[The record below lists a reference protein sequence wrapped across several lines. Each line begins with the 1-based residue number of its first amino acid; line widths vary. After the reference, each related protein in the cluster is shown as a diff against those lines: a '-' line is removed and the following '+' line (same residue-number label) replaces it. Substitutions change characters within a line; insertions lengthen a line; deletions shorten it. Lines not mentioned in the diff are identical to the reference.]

1 MDDITYTI
9 AVLAASFITG
19 LSIGLIVYLIQ
30 RVKIQREVTNLRIEL
45 ARSHQATEADA
56 EKLTW
61 ISQAEL
67 KMREAFEALA
77 GKALRENASEL
88 SKQTKGEI
96 GQIVDPLTKNLKD
109 LEEHVRILE
118 SKREGAYSRLGEQLR
133 NLNEM
138 HTRLQHTTTTLAQ
151 ALKSTSA
158 RGRWGEMQLRRIVEM
173 AGMSDHVDFD
183 EQISGES
190 GRPDMI
196 VHLPNEGIL
205 PIDSKVPLDAYL
217 EAMELQ
223 DPAHR
228 IPKLQAHARAMK
240 ERIKSLALKSYWSQ
254 FSKSPDFV
262 VMFVPNEACL
272 GAAFE
277 HDSDLLEF
285 AMKSRVLIS
294 SPVNL
299 LALLRTVAYGWQ
311 QYHVT
316 ENAER
321 IAHEGHE
328 LHNRLVVFF
337 NHLSKMGANLGKVI
351 DDYNRTIRSFE
362 SRILPSARRFEN
374 YCATSQSIEELEQIQ
389 STPIASG
396 EAPSKNND
404 ETSSDPQGSFL

>member
-1 MDDITYTI
+1 MDKLTDTI
-9 AVLAASFITG
+9 VVIVSSFFIG
-19 LSIGLIVYLIQ
+19 FSIGLVVYVV
-30 RVKIQREVTNLRIEL
+30 RRTKMQREVTNLRIEL
-45 ARSHQATEADA
+45 ARIQQATETDA

-61 ISQAEL
+61 ISQAEV

-77 GKALRENASEL
+77 GKALRDNAVEL
-88 SKQTKGEI
+88 SRQTKGEI
-96 GQIVDPLTKNLKD
+96 GQIVDPLSKNLKE

-118 SKREGAYSRLGEQLR
+118 SKREGAYGKLGEQLR
-133 NLNEM
+133 SLNEM

-151 ALKSTSA
+151 ALKSTTT
-158 RGRWGEMQLRRIVEM
+158 RGRWGEMQLKRIVEM

-183 EQISGES
+183 EQTSGES

-196 VHLPNEGIL
+196 VHLPNEGVL

-223 DPAHR
+223 DPMDR
-228 IPKLQAHARAMK
+228 SPKLQAHARAMK
-240 ERIKSLALKSYWSQ
+240 ERIKSLAMKSYWSQ
-254 FSKSPDFV
+254 FDKSPDFV

-311 QYHVT
+311 QHHIT

-321 IAHEGHE
+321 IAREGRE
-328 LHNRLVVFF
+328 LHNRLLVFF
-337 NHLSKMGANLGKVI
+337 NHIGKMGANLSRVL
-351 DDYNRTIRSFE
+351 DDYNRTVRSFE
-362 SRILPSARRFEN
+362 SRVLPSARRFEN
-374 YCATSQSIEELEQIQ
+374 FCATSDSIDELDQIQ
-389 STPIASG
+389 SAPLISG
-396 EAPSKNND
+396 NSSPEKED
-404 ETSSDPQGSFL
+404 TSPSDPQGSFL